1 MLARD
6 HIDPL
11 ARLRYAAMRVCIQ
24 CLDKNQPGL
33 FHEPLHRF
41 QRIAALQMG
50 LRKFA
55 EQVFLLFHKN
65 RQIIFV
71 DLILRRIIIFPDKA
85 AVLPVF
91 RNRAVTDDCFV
102 FIDRI
107 KIEDKKP
114 IRVKIVVYQFK
125 SCQ

>member
-1 MLARD
+1 MLPRD

-11 ARLRYAAMRVCIQ
+11 TRFRYTAVRICIQ
-24 CLDKNQPGL
+24 RLDKNQPGL
-33 FHEPLHRF
+33 FHEPFHRF
-41 QRIAALQMG
+41 HRIAALQMG

-85 AVLPVF
+85 AILPVF

-114 IRVKIVVYQFK
+114 SVKIVDLPV
-125 SCQ
+125 